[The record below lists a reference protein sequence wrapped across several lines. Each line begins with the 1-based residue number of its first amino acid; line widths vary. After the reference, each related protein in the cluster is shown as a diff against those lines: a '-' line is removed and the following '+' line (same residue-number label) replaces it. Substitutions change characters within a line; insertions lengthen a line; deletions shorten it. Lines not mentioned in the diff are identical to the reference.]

1 MDDFP
6 RRRRLQPQEPK
17 KGGGIPIFPL
27 VVLVIFAGLLLGGAL
42 AKFFGHS
49 PALATPAPTFTPLPS
64 PAPTSAPRATPHR
77 SASPSP
83 STSPSKAPSP
93 TPSASSAPKGTPS
106 ASPAR
111 ATATAAPSV
120 IYITPQP
127 KASVVKTLA
136 PRTPAP
142 RSPTPSVVAA
152 ASPTPTQSTAGST
165 SGRPASI
172 VRAYLAAV
180 LRGDEATATGYLSR
194 GLPNESFYTGA
205 SKITDV
211 ETTHNADG
219 SYTVAVDI
227 TAPTGEYYETF
238 KLAEGPG
245 GLCLQIVDHY
255 AIKVQ

>member
-27 VVLVIFAGLLLGGAL
+27 MLLVVFIGLLLGGGL
-42 AKFFGHS
+42 AKLFGGPRAS
-49 PALATPAPTFTPLPS
+49 ATPAPTFTALPS
-64 PAPTSAPRATPHR
+64 QAPTPTFAPRATPHR

-83 STSPSKAPSP
+83 SKSPLPSPSP
-93 TPSASSAPKGTPS
+93 TPSASNAAKSSPTPT
-106 ASPAR
+106 R
-111 ATATAAPSV
+111 ATPTAPAV

-136 PRTPAP
+136 PKTPAPRTPAP
-142 RSPTPSVVAA
+142 IATVT
-152 ASPTPTQSTAGST
+152 ASPAPTATGDAGSN
-165 SGRPASI
+165 RAASI

-211 ETTHNADG
+211 ETRRNTDG
-219 SYTVAVDI
+219 SYTVAVDM
-227 TAPTGEYYETF
+227 TSPTGEYYETF
-238 KLAEGPG
+238 KLVEGPG
-245 GLCLQIVDHY
+245 GLGLQIADHY